1 VAVAALRS
9 EPGIPSARTLRGS
22 EDASPSGRRRE
33 ERGERAVGIEDKAG
47 QGRGVDGVRALCG
60 GGWPGLA
67 QAADLAG
74 SAARP
79 NGGRRAPPPGL
90 RGALPRPANAW
101 QWRRAAPNRGYHL
114 PARSAAPRAPPH
126 PAGGGAALRSE
137 PGIPSARTL
146 RGSEDATPSGRR
158 REQEEERERRAA
170 GIERGT
176 RQGGG
181 EEREEGRGERS
192 RGACGPTVTG
202 VRSERGRREAIAE
215 R

>member
-1 VAVAALRS
+1 M
-9 EPGIPSARTLRGS
+9 
-22 EDASPSGRRRE
+22 
-33 ERGERAVGIEDKAG
+33 GIEDKAG
-47 QGRGVDGVRALCG
+47 QGRGVDGVGALCA

>member
-1 VAVAALRS
+1 MAGFTEVGGLQPPQAGGGEGRRASAQGGGSGDREQGRYVAVGGLSWRGRLISQAPQLGRTGCALLSPGLRGTLPCPADAWRWAALRS

-79 NGGRRAPPPGL
+79 NRGRRAPPPGL
-90 RGALPRPANAW
+90 RGALPRREVRARHSAASPGGYE
-101 QWRRAAPNRGYHL
+101 AAPGV
-114 PARSAAPRAPPH
+114 S
-126 PAGGGAALRSE
+126 
-137 PGIPSARTL
+137 T
-146 RGSEDATPSGRR
+146 GRR
-158 REQEEERERRAA
+158 GGRGDR
-170 GIERGT
+170 GRGT
-176 RQGGG
+176 RLF
-181 EEREEGRGERS
+181 
-192 RGACGPTVTG
+192 
-202 VRSERGRREAIAE
+202 
-215 R
+215 